1 MNILLAGFGGQ
12 GILFAGRLLAHIGL
26 SDGLEVSW
34 LPSYGPEM
42 RGGTANC
49 GVIISKERI
58 GSPIVPNPEVLVC
71 MNLPSLDKFEKS
83 MTPRG
88 TLFVD
93 SSLVTRGPERDDLTF
108 HAVPATRIA
117 SDSGIAKLASLIVI
131 GKLLRETGLCG
142 LDKAEQAMRGIVP
155 ERHKDLVA
163 QNMQAIELGYA
174 FD

>member
-1 MNILLAGFGGQ
+1 VNIVCGGFGGQ
-12 GILFAGRLLAHIGL
+12 GILFAGRLLAHVGL
-26 SDGLEVSW
+26 LDGLEVSW

-49 GVIISKERI
+49 GVIISKDRI

-71 MNLPSLDKFEKS
+71 MNLPSLNKFESS
-83 MTPRG
+83 MTPG
-88 TLFVD
+88 GILLVD

-117 SDSGIAKLASLIVI
+117 SDSGIGKLASIIMI
-131 GKLLRETGLCG
+131 GKLIRETGLC
-142 LDKAEQAMRGIVP
+142 DVDRAEQVMRDIVP
-155 ERHKDLVA
+155 ERHKDLIA

-174 FD
+174 FA